1 MKSLDLV
8 RAGTGCTYLR
18 KTSNANANGA
28 TGVSNM
34 TNTMSIY
41 KFVEIMNNYVEN
53 NNSNVSNA
61 LLKKWKVKNDKPLFA
76 E

>member
-1 MKSLDLV
+1 MV

-41 KFVEIMNNYVEN
+41 NFVTLMNNYVKEN
-53 NNSNVSNA
+53 LNTQ
-61 LLKKWKVKNDKPLFA
+61 LKTWKVKNDCPVFA